1 MAAPNRG
8 LGRGLDAL
16 LGGLPKDAKDPQVRL
31 LSIPSIQPNPKQ
43 PRRSFDE
50 TALNELA
57 DSIRSQGVLQPI
69 LVRPQPD
76 RRNGYELVAGERR
89 WRAAQL
95 AGLGEIPALI
105 REMSEQESLAVALVE
120 NLQREDLNILEEA
133 KGFHDL
139 QDRFG
144 LSQDELAR
152 YVGKSRSAVA
162 NTLRLLQLPDNMQL
176 DLSAGTLS
184 AGHAR
189 ALMSITDPAMQS
201 ELRDRILAA
210 GLSVRQAEAQAA
222 HWKAHGSLPREGGQ
236 GKRKSM
242 DGVEDEFAAAQAGTS
257 ATAHAQTLDTME
269 NDIAHNLGVR
279 VKCSGNAGKG
289 RISLYFT
296 SEEERESLLRT
307 LTRSPA

>member
-16 LGGLPKDAKDPQVRL
+16 LGGLPKDSKDPQVRL
-31 LSIPSIQPNPKQ
+31 LRVADIKPNPKQ
-43 PRRSFDE
+43 PRRAFDE
-50 TALNELA
+50 TALGELA

-69 LVRPQPD
+69 MVRPHAQKRD
-76 RRNGYELVAGERR
+76 SYELVAGERR
-89 WRAAQL
+89 WRATQL
-95 AGLGEIPALI
+95 AGLDEIPALI

-120 NLQREDLNILEEA
+120 NLQREDLNALEEA
-133 KGFHDL
+133 KGLFEL

-144 LSQDELAR
+144 LSQEKLAS

-162 NTLRLLQLPDNMQL
+162 NTLRLLQLPDIMQQ
-176 DLSAGTLS
+176 DVSGGELS

-189 ALMSITDPAMQS
+189 ALMSIADESVQM
-201 ELRDRILAA
+201 ELRTRILEQ
-210 GLSVRQAEAQAA
+210 GLSVRQAENQATY
-222 HWKAHGSLPREGGQ
+222 WKVNGELPKDGTPTKRVKNEADTVGEADGAKQEAVRMLGS
-236 GKRKSM
+236 
-242 DGVEDEFAAAQAGTS
+242 
-257 ATAHAQTLDTME
+257 ME

-296 SEEERESLLRT
+296 SEEERDALLRA
-307 LTRSPA
+307 LTQSPG